1 MRKGIFLVAALLFVA
16 WPARPTRAADVDKL
30 LPNDCECV
38 LTVNVTQLL
47 GSALNKK
54 HGLLKM
60 EELLQS
66 NEGIQDHLKSL
77 GFDPLKDITSVA
89 WASANTGDPGKALI
103 IIHGKFDPKKFEAK
117 ADEVVQTYG
126 DVLKIHKVGP
136 SRLYEVSIPGQS
148 PYFVAVVDS
157 GTIVASAGQEYMVE
171 ALNKAAGTKKPEVKK
186 ELVDLVKKVEAERT
200 LWLVALK
207 SALEHSPLSADDN
220 ARPVLAKIET
230 GYLGVSVSQDLK
242 AEFDL
247 TTKDAETTKELN
259 KELLDKLDK
268 AKGIVSI
275 LVGNVKELQI
285 LLDLAEAMKV
295 TSQGNTV
302 SLRGQ
307 IGPEAIEKSLKE

>member
-1 MRKGIFLVAALLFVA
+1 MRKGIFLVALLIVS
-16 WPARPTRAADVDKL
+16 PARAADVDKL

-38 LTVNVTQLL
+38 LTVNVGQLL
-47 GSALNKK
+47 SSELNKK

-60 EELLQS
+60 EELIKS
-66 NEGIQDHLKSL
+66 NEGIQDHFKSL
-77 GFDPLKDITSVA
+77 GLDPLKDIASVA
-89 WASANTGDPGKALI
+89 WASSDTGDASKALI

-126 DVLKIHKVGP
+126 DVLKIQNVGP
-136 SRLYEVSIPGQS
+136 SRLYEISIPGQS
-148 PYFVAVVDS
+148 PYFVAVVDPS
-157 GTIVASAGQEYMVE
+157 TIIASAGKDYMIE
-171 ALNKAAGTKKPEVKK
+171 ALNKAAGTKKSEVKK
-186 ELVDLVKKVEAERT
+186 ELVELVRKVEADRT
-200 LWLVALK
+200 LSLVALK
-207 SALEHSPLSADDN
+207 SALEHSPLSADDS

-230 GYLGVSVSQDLK
+230 GYLGVSVGRDLK

-247 TTKDAETTKELN
+247 TTKSAETAKELD
-259 KELLDKLDK
+259 KELLEKLDK

-295 TSQGNTV
+295 SSQGNTV

-307 IGPEAIEKSLKE
+307 IGAEAIEKSLKE

>member
-1 MRKGIFLVAALLFVA
+1 MRKGIVLAMLLLAASA
-16 WPARPTRAADVDKL
+16 RAAEVDKL

-38 LTVNVTQLL
+38 LTLNISQLL
-47 GSALNKK
+47 TSELNKK

-60 EELLQS
+60 EELLKS
-66 NEGIQDHLKSL
+66 NEGIQDHFKSL
-77 GFDPLKDITSVA
+77 GLDPLKDISSVI
-89 WASANTGDPGKALI
+89 WASADTGDPGKALI

-117 ADEVVQTYG
+117 ADEVAQNYG
-126 DVLKIHKVGP
+126 DILKIHKVGV
-136 SRLYEVSIPGQS
+136 SRLYEVGIPGQS
-148 PYFVAVVDS
+148 PYFVAVVDAS
-157 GTIVASAGQEYMVE
+157 TVIASAGKEYMIE
-171 ALNKAAGTKKPEVKK
+171 ALNKVAGIKKSEVKK
-186 ELVDLVKKVEAERT
+186 ELADLVRKVEADRT

-230 GYLGVSVSQDLK
+230 GYLGVSVGRDLR

-247 TTKDAETTKELN
+247 TTKSVETAKELD
-259 KELLDKLDK
+259 KELVEKLDK

-295 TSQGNTV
+295 TAQGNTV
-302 SLRGQ
+302 NLRGQ
-307 IGPEAIEKSLKE
+307 IGPDAIEKSLKD

>member
-1 MRKGIFLVAALLFVA
+1 MRKGIFLLVALLMA
-16 WPARPTRAADVDKL
+16 GPARAADVDKL

-38 LTVNVTQLL
+38 LTVNVAQLL
-47 GSALNKK
+47 GSDLNKK

-60 EELLQS
+60 EELLKS
-66 NEGIQDHLKSL
+66 DEGIQDHLKSL
-77 GFDPLKDITSVA
+77 GLDPLKDIASVA
-89 WASANTGDPGKALI
+89 WASADTGDASKALI

-136 SRLYEVSIPGQS
+136 ARFYEVSIPGQS

-157 GTIVASAGQEYMVE
+157 GTIVASAGKEYVVE
-171 ALNKAAGTKKPEVKK
+171 ALTKAAGSKKSEVKK
-186 ELVDLVKKVEAERT
+186 ELADLVRKVEADRT

-230 GYLGVSVSQDLK
+230 GYLGVSVSQELK

-247 TTKDAETTKELN
+247 TTKSAETAKELD
-259 KELLDKLDK
+259 KELMEKLDR

-295 TSQGNTV
+295 TSQGSTV

-307 IGPEAIEKSLKE
+307 IGAAAIEKSLKQ